1 MRRGRQKS
9 EHTDS
14 SVHQCRNAPY
24 FCPTLTQKCGSIL
37 CLPTE
42 VGRKHTQRQAHVE
55 RHLYLLGQKYSW
67 GMLHTY
73 TKHAF
78 VCVCACVC
86 MCVCACVCISQT
98 GVRYTLTSSMY
109 FDVSHIGVRFTF
121 TSSMYMLCVSQIV
134 RIASIRWEGN
144 CLLEH
149 KRLFTLSL
157 ALNHYANKQEHLF
170 TPLKGCCTSTSL

>member
-1 MRRGRQKS
+1 VRRGRQKS

-86 MCVCACVCISQT
+86 MCVCVRVCASARLGYVIHSHQACILMSATLGYASHSHQACIC
-98 GVRYTLTSSMY
+98 
-109 FDVSHIGVRFTF
+109 
-121 TSSMYMLCVSQIV
+121 CVSAKLYGLQAYAG
-134 RIASIRWEGN
+134 RAIA
-144 CLLEH
+144 CLS
-149 KRLFTLSL
+149 TNAYSLSL
-157 ALNHYANKQEHLF
+157 
-170 TPLKGCCTSTSL
+170 